1 MEKQNFDL
9 ELDKAQQYIDFLQ
22 EYFGNLKNHD
32 EHGGLVLSENQVST
46 FAWMLAE
53 AGGVIHELN
62 KDEGLK
68 LAA

>member
-1 MEKQNFDL
+1 MEKRDFDL

-22 EYFGNLKNHD
+22 EHFGNLNNRD

-46 FAWMLAE
+46 FAWMLSE
-53 AGGVIHELN
+53 AGNVIHELN
-62 KDEGLK
+62 KDEPLK